1 MDDNNGWIK
10 IHRCIVKHWI
20 WENADYLRWWLDLLL
35 YAEYEDKKRLTS
47 RSKLVQV
54 KRGQVLVSIR
64 GLKRRWAR
72 KDEEENIITPS
83 VHTVL
88 RFLRLLEEDGMITRT
103 LGEHQTSLITICNYA
118 RYQVTSNAD
127 SNAHSNAHSNADSN
141 ADSNAPLIKNIRNE
155 ETKEI
160 QEVTGARARSSK
172 FVAPT
177 FEEVQAY
184 INEKQ
189 YNFDAAHFIDYY
201 TSNGW
206 RVGKN
211 PMKDW
216 KAAVRNWARSE
227 HRNQQPNKQPYGNTF
242 GNNPDV
248 EKAKR
253 DAEWAEY
260 VTETL
265 NNPNDDNDKDSLPFD

>member
-1 MDDNNGWIK
+1 MNDNNGWIK
-10 IHRCIVKHWI
+10 IHRSITKHWI

-72 KDEEENIITPS
+72 QDKAENIIAPS

-118 RYQVTSNAD
+118 SYQAT
-127 SNAHSNAHSNADSN
+127 SNADSN
-141 ADSNAPLIKNIRNE
+141 ADSNAPLIKNIRNK

-160 QEVTGARARSSK
+160 QEETGARARSSR
-172 FVAPT
+172 FVPPT
-177 FEEVQAY
+177 LEEVQAY

-189 YNFDAAHFIDYY
+189 YHFDAAHFLDYY

-253 DAEWAEY
+253 DAEWTEY
-260 VTETL
+260 VSETL
-265 NNPNDDNDKDSLPFD
+265 NNPDDDNDKEALPFD